1 MSYLKGGAYLG
12 GKMTSSYFNFKSAL
26 GAYYAEYGKQF
37 LVPFHLP
44 KTQQSLILQGEDG
57 SYTEKREYNLRLLGF
72 NSAIYSAQWFRV
84 GIFYMKPICTV
95 NSFVLSV
102 ARSCTIIIGR

>member
-1 MSYLKGGAYLG
+1 
-12 GKMTSSYFNFKSAL
+12 MTSSYFNFKSAL

-57 SYTEKREYNLRLLGF
+57 SYAEKRD
-72 NSAIYSAQWFRV
+72 
-84 GIFYMKPICTV
+84 T
-95 NSFVLSV
+95 LS
-102 ARSCTIIIGR
+102 TISGS